1 MSRNCMCGIGS
12 TYIYI
17 CNHSIPR
24 ALYLV
29 CYCLVSSNALYGI
42 ATKYTYICNASI
54 PRALYR
60 VSSTCMNSVGTE
72 YIYTFAPTP
81 DPLTSHHEILIHLS
95 CRAKKKAFAWS
106 GSSIPRACYPGS
118 AVCISISSIQ
128 HDGITAYRRRCLLT
142 GGHICLRIHIQAP
155 RFPEAF
161 ILYLE
166 AVC

>member
-1 MSRNCMCGIGS
+1 MSSNCMCGIGS

-72 YIYTFAPTP
+72 YIYICPNTRSTHFPIMKYLFIYPAARKRKP
-81 DPLTSHHEILIHLS
+81 SH
-95 CRAKKKAFAWS
+95 
-106 GSSIPRACYPGS
+106 GQ
-118 AVCISISSIQ
+118 V
-128 HDGITAYRRRCLLT
+128 
-142 GGHICLRIHIQAP
+142 P
-155 RFPEAF
+155 RFPEPA
-161 ILYLE
+161 ILDQLCVFLYPRCSMTELPLTGGDACLQE
-166 AVC
+166 GISAYVYIFRLLDSQRPLSCI

>member
-60 VSSTCMNSVGTE
+60 VSSTCMNSVGTK
-72 YIYTFAPTP
+72 YIYMKYLFIYPAT
-81 DPLTSHHEILIHLS
+81 
-95 CRAKKKAFAWS
+95 RKQKALAWS

-142 GGHICLRIHIQAP
+142 GEHICLRIHILAP

>member
-72 YIYTFAPTP
+72 YIYMKYLFI
-81 DPLTSHHEILIHLS
+81 DPATRKRKPSHGQVPRFPEPVILDQLCVFLYPRCSMTRLS
-95 CRAKKKAFAWS
+95 R
-106 GSSIPRACYPGS
+106 
-118 AVCISISSIQ
+118 ISSIQ
-128 HDGITAYRRRCLLT
+128 HDELSRGTLFSNFAE
-142 GGHICLRIHIQAP
+142 ICPSAEESSSQRKAEQA
-155 RFPEAF
+155 
-161 ILYLE
+161 
-166 AVC
+166 VQS

>member
-72 YIYTFAPTP
+72 YIYMKYLFIYPAARKRKP
-81 DPLTSHHEILIHLS
+81 SH
-95 CRAKKKAFAWS
+95 
-106 GSSIPRACYPGS
+106 GQ
-118 AVCISISSIQ
+118 V
-128 HDGITAYRRRCLLT
+128 
-142 GGHICLRIHIQAP
+142 P
-155 RFPEAF
+155 RFPEPA
-161 ILYLE
+161 ILDQLCVFLYPRCSMTELPLTGGDTCLQE
-166 AVC
+166 DISAYVYIFRLLDSQRPLSCI

>member
-72 YIYTFAPTP
+72 YIY
-81 DPLTSHHEILIHLS
+81 
-95 CRAKKKAFAWS
+95 
-106 GSSIPRACYPGS
+106 
-118 AVCISISSIQ
+118 
-128 HDGITAYRRRCLLT
+128 
-142 GGHICLRIHIQAP
+142 ICPNTRSTH
-155 RFPEAF
+155 FPS
-161 ILYLE
+161 
-166 AVC
+166 

>member
-60 VSSTCMNSVGTE
+60 VSSTCMNSVGTK
-72 YIYTFAPTP
+72 YIYMKYLFIYPAA
-81 DPLTSHHEILIHLS
+81 
-95 CRAKKKAFAWS
+95 RKKKALAWS